1 MKKNIKL
8 FILGIASGLILF
20 GCKKDSI
27 DRFPKDSITDLSFW
41 KTENDLKL
49 YVNSF
54 YPTYVVGFGSVWAD
68 EISQPFGVNVGT
80 LVYGDLITD
89 NAAPNTYS
97 KVGTE
102 EYISYLSGS
111 NDSGGWKFDGI
122 RSLNYFLDNYK
133 RGNLPEA
140 VVKPYLGEVY
150 FFKAWDYFDK
160 VKLFGDVPWLS
171 HSLQTNSPELYA
183 VRTPRAQV
191 MDSVIA
197 ILDQAIEYLP
207 AKGAEENN
215 RLNKDM
221 ALFLK
226 SRIGLYEGTYRK
238 YHSNIGLDANK
249 FLNYSVSASEALL
262 GKYALMQGGHNTVY
276 NSLFATESYTS
287 NTEIILWREY
297 STDLAYG
304 AAFSRYFVQNQRH
317 QFGATRSLV
326 DEYLCTDGLTISTSP
341 NFQGKGSIQS
351 EMLNRDPRLTQ
362 TIANFGTYQLSATTI
377 MGSENA
383 PLPNLPGMNGNKCP
397 TGYRVAKWFY
407 NNPADWNR
415 VTNGQQAAPVFR
427 YAEVLL
433 NYAEAKYELGQA
445 SQSVIDQT
453 INKLRDR
460 VGMAH
465 LTVGNEPADPRLD
478 AIYQTYVGGTIAPL
492 LREIRRER
500 RVEMAFENTRWD
512 DLVRW
517 KAGKLIDVPIEGIK
531 FVQSQFPKVVVNK
544 DVYLSADG
552 YIMPY
557 FRTLPNGR
565 KFAENKAYLF
575 PIPIQDL
582 LLNKNLKQNPNWK
595 EN

>member
-8 FILGIASGLILF
+8 LILAFTSGLALF
-20 GCKKDSI
+20 SCKKDAL
-27 DRFPKDSITDLSFW
+27 DRFPLDKITDLNFW

-54 YPTYVVGFGSVWAD
+54 YPTYVVGFGSGSAD
-68 EISQPFGVNVGT
+68 GTMQPYGVNVST

-97 KVGTE
+97 KVGTD
-102 EYISYLSGS
+102 EYIGYLSGT
-111 NDSGGWKFDGI
+111 NDSGGWKFEGI
-122 RSLNYFLDNYK
+122 RNLNYFLDNYK
-133 RGNLPEA
+133 RGNLANE

-160 VKLFGDVPWLS
+160 VKLFGDVPWLE
-171 HSLQTNSPELYA
+171 HSLQTNSPELFA
-183 VRTPRAQV
+183 ARTPRAQV
-191 MDSVIA
+191 MDSVIM
-197 ILDQAIEYLP
+197 ILDRAIEYLP
-207 AKGAEENN
+207 TKGSEANN

-238 YHSNIGLDANK
+238 YHSELGLDGGK
-249 FLNYSVSASEALL
+249 FLTYAVQASEALL
-262 GKYALMQGGHNTVY
+262 TKYQLVQGNSNTVY
-276 NSLFATESYTS
+276 NNLFATESYS
-287 NTEIILWREY
+287 ANTEIILWRQY
-297 STDLAYG
+297 DGSLDYG
-304 AAFSRYFVQNQRH
+304 AAFSRYFAQNQRH

-326 DEYLCTDGLTISTSP
+326 DDYLCTDGLSISSSP
-341 NFQGKGSIQS
+341 LFQGKGSIQS
-351 EMLNRDPRLTQ
+351 EMQNRDPRLTQ
-362 TIANFGTYQLSATTI
+362 TIANFGTYQLSSTTI

-383 PLPNLPGMNGNKCP
+383 PLPNLAGMNGNKCA

-427 YAEVLL
+427 YAEILL
-433 NYAEAKYELGQA
+433 NYAEVKYELGQA
-445 SQSVIDQT
+445 TQTVIDQT

-465 LTVGNEPADPRLD
+465 LIVGNEPADPRLD
-478 AIYQTYVGGTIAPL
+478 AIYQTYVGGKIAPL

-512 DLVRW
+512 DLMRW
-517 KAGKLIDVPIEGIK
+517 KAGKLINVPIEGIK
-531 FVQSQFPKVVVNK
+531 FVQSQFPKVVIDK
-544 DVYLSADG
+544 DVYLSAEG

-557 FRTLPNGR
+557 AKTLPNGR
-565 KFAENKAYLF
+565 KFEESKAYLF

-595 EN
+595 DN

>member
-1 MKKNIKL
+1 MKRNIRI
-8 FILGIASGLILF
+8 FILALASGLTLF
-20 GCKKDSI
+20 GCKKDAL
-27 DRFPKDSITDLSFW
+27 DRFPLDKITDLNFW

-54 YPTYVVGFGSVWAD
+54 YPTYVVGFGNGNAD
-68 EISQPFGVNVGT
+68 GTMQPYGVNIST

-102 EYISYLSGS
+102 EYIAYLSS
-111 NDSGGWKFDGI
+111 ANDLGGWKFEGI
-122 RSLNYFLDNYK
+122 RNLNYFLDNYT
-133 RGNLPEA
+133 RGNLSTDI
-140 VVKPYLGEVY
+140 VKPYLGEVY

-160 VKLFGDVPWLS
+160 VKLFGDVPWLD
-171 HSLQTNSPELYA
+171 HVLQTNSPELFGA
-183 VRTPRAQV
+183 RTPRAQV
-191 MDSVIA
+191 MDSVIM
-197 ILDQAIEYLP
+197 ILDRAIEYLP
-207 AKGAEENN
+207 AKGTESNN

-238 YHSNIGLDANK
+238 YHTELGLDATK
-249 FLNYSVSASEALL
+249 FLNYAVQASEALL
-262 GKYALMQGGHNTVY
+262 NKYQLVQGDRNTVY
-276 NSLFATESYTS
+276 NSLFATESYS
-287 NTEIILWREY
+287 LNTEIILWRQY
-297 STDLAYG
+297 DGSLNYG
-304 AAFSRYFVQNQRH
+304 AAFSRYFAQNQRH

-326 DEYLCTDGLTISTSP
+326 DEYLCTDGLSISTSP
-341 NFQGKGSIQS
+341 LFQGKGSIQS
-351 EMLNRDPRLTQ
+351 EMQNRDPRLTQ
-362 TIANFGTYQLSATTI
+362 TIANFGTYQLSSSTI

-383 PLPNLPGMNGNKCP
+383 PTPNLQGMNGNKCA

-427 YAEVLL
+427 YAEILL
-433 NYAEAKYELGQA
+433 NYAEVKYELGQA
-445 SQSVIDQT
+445 DQSLIDKT

-465 LTVGNEPADPRLD
+465 LTVGSEPADPRLD
-478 AIYQTYVGGTIAPL
+478 AIYETYAGGRINPL

-500 RVEMAFENTRWD
+500 RIEMAFENTRWD
-512 DLVRW
+512 DLMRW
-517 KAGKLIDVPIEGIK
+517 KAGKLINVPVEGIK
-531 FVQSQFPKVVVNK
+531 FVQSQFPKVVIDK
-544 DVYLSADG
+544 DVYLSAEG

-557 FRTLPNGR
+557 AKTLPNGR
-565 KFAENKAYLF
+565 KFEESKAYLF

-582 LLNKNLKQNPNWK
+582 LLNKSLKQNPNWK

>member
-8 FILGIASGLILF
+8 FILAVASCLTLF
-20 GCKKDSI
+20 GCKKDGL
-27 DRFPKDSITDLSFW
+27 DRFPLDKITDLNFW

-54 YPTYVVGFGSVWAD
+54 YPTYVVGFGSGNAD
-68 EISQPFGVNVGT
+68 GTMQPYGVNVST

-89 NAAPNTYS
+89 NAAPNGYS
-97 KVGTE
+97 KVGTD
-102 EYISYLSGS
+102 EYIAYLSS
-111 NDSGGWKFDGI
+111 TNDAGGWKFEGI

-133 RGNLPEA
+133 RGNLPDNIT
-140 VVKPYLGEVY
+140 KPYLGEVY

-160 VKLFGDVPWLS
+160 VKLFGDVPWLE
-171 HSLQTNSPELYA
+171 HGLQTNSPELFDP
-183 VRTPRAQV
+183 RTARAQV
-191 MDSVIA
+191 LDSVIM
-197 ILDQAIEYLP
+197 ILDRAIEYLP
-207 AKGAEENN
+207 VKGTESNN

-238 YHSNIGLDANK
+238 YHTELGLDGSK
-249 FLNYSVSASEALL
+249 FLNYAVQASEALL
-262 GKYALMQGGHNTVY
+262 NKYQLVQGDKNAVY
-276 NSLFATESYTS
+276 NGLFATETYSA
-287 NTEIILWREY
+287 NTEIILWRQY
-297 STDLAYG
+297 DGSLNYG
-304 AAFSRYFVQNQRH
+304 AAFSRYFTQNQRH

-326 DEYLCTDGLTISTSP
+326 DDYLCSDGLSISTSP
-341 NFQGKGSIQS
+341 LFQGKGSIQS
-351 EMLNRDPRLTQ
+351 EMQNRDPRLTQ
-362 TIANFGTYQLSATTI
+362 TIANFGTYQLSNSTI

-383 PLPNLPGMNGNKCP
+383 PTPNLPGMNGNKCP

-407 NNPADWNR
+407 NSPADWNR

-427 YAEVLL
+427 LAEILL
-433 NYAEAKYELGQA
+433 NYVEAKYELGQA
-445 SQSVIDQT
+445 DQSVIDKT

-465 LTVGNEPADPRLD
+465 LIVGAEPADPRLD
-478 AIYQTYVGGTIAPL
+478 AIYQTYVGGAINPL

-512 DLVRW
+512 DLMRW

-531 FVQSQFPKVVVNK
+531 FVQSQFPKVVINK
-544 DVYLSADG
+544 DVYLSTEG

-557 FRTLPNGR
+557 FKTLPNGR
-565 KFAENKAYLF
+565 KFDESKAYLF

-595 EN
+595 TN

>member
-1 MKKNIKL
+1 ML
-8 FILGIASGLILF
+8 AVTSCLAFF
-20 GCKKDSI
+20 GCKKDGL
-27 DRFPKDSITDLSFW
+27 DRFPLDKITDLNFW

-54 YPTYVVGFGSVWAD
+54 YPTYVVGFGSGNAD
-68 EISQPFGVNVGT
+68 GTMQPYGVNVST

-89 NAAPNTYS
+89 NAAPNGYS
-97 KVGTE
+97 KVGTD
-102 EYISYLSGS
+102 EYIAYLSGA
-111 NDSGGWKFDGI
+111 NDLGGWKFEGI

-133 RGNLPEA
+133 RGNLSNDI
-140 VVKPYLGEVY
+140 VKPYLGEVY

-160 VKLFGDVPWLS
+160 VKLFGDVPWLE

-183 VRTPRAQV
+183 PRTPRAQV
-191 MDSVIA
+191 LDSVIM
-197 ILDQAIEYLP
+197 ILDRAIEYLP
-207 AKGAEENN
+207 AKGTEANN

-238 YHSNIGLDANK
+238 YHTALGLDGSK
-249 FLNYSVSASEALL
+249 FLNYAVQASEALL
-262 GKYALMQGGHNTVY
+262 SKYQLVQGDRNTVY
-276 NSLFATESYTS
+276 NSLFATETYNA
-287 NTEIILWREY
+287 NTEIILWRQY
-297 STDLAYG
+297 DGSLNYG
-304 AAFSRYFVQNQRH
+304 AAFSRYFTQNQRH

-326 DEYLCTDGLTISTSP
+326 DDYLCSDGLSISTSP
-341 NFQGKGSIQS
+341 LFQGKGSIQS
-351 EMLNRDPRLTQ
+351 EMQNRDPRLTQ
-362 TIANFGTYQLSATTI
+362 TIANFGTYQLSSSTI

-383 PLPNLPGMNGNKCP
+383 PTPNLPGMNGNKCP

-427 YAEVLL
+427 FAEILL

-445 SQSVIDQT
+445 DQSVIDKT

-465 LTVGNEPADPRLD
+465 LIVGSEPADPRLD
-478 AIYQTYVGGTIAPL
+478 AIYRTYVGGTINPL

-500 RVEMAFENTRWD
+500 RIEMAFENTRWD
-512 DLVRW
+512 DLMRW

-531 FVQSQFPKVVVNK
+531 FVQSRFPKVVINK

-552 YIMPY
+552 YIIPY
-557 FRTLPNGR
+557 FKTLPNGR
-565 KFAENKAYLF
+565 KFDESKAYLF

-582 LLNKNLKQNPNWK
+582 LLNTNLKQNPNWK
-595 EN
+595 TN